1 MSGWYLHHLLLAAIV
16 GVTVL
21 AWFKGGWPERIG
33 SAVNLAGALVFTVGQ
48 QFVGLNGFSL
58 GLLVLDGVL
67 GVSFLVLAIRYAS
80 LWLGAA
86 MLLQAAQFSLHA
98 FYYVT
103 TKPFNR
109 LFAVVNN
116 VVSWGILIAI
126 VAGIFASWVQ
136 TRRAMAK
143 AADL

>member
-21 AWFKGGWPERIG
+21 AWVKGGWPERIG
-33 SAVNLAGALVFTVGQ
+33 SAVNLAGALVFTLGQ

-126 VAGIFASWVQ
+126 VAGVFASWIQ

-143 AADL
+143 GAAL

>member
-16 GVTVL
+16 AVTAL
-21 AWFKGGWPERIG
+21 AWVKGGWPERIG
-33 SAVNLAGALVFTVGQ
+33 AAMNLAIALLF
-48 QFVGLNGFSL
+48 F
-58 GLLVLDGVL
+58 LLQLFMSPAALAPALLIIDGVL
-67 GVSFLVLAIRYAS
+67 GLGFLVLALRYTS

-86 MLLQAAQFSLHA
+86 MLLQAGQFSLHA

-103 TKPFNR
+103 TKPVDR

-126 VAGIFASWVQ
+126 LTGVGASWLNS
-136 TRRAMAK
+136 RK
-143 AADL
+143 AAQAAR